1 MNLKHLRKLY
11 LTKNK
16 YENYNEFHLIIQELE
31 FKYPLLKILNYS
43 GKPSKKFKLKEEPHM
58 PFMHNSQDS
67 NDEFIGN
74 YFANL

>member
-1 MNLKHLRKLY
+1 MNLKNLRKLY

-16 YENYNEFHLIIQELE
+16 DENYYEFHRVVQELE

-43 GKPSKKFKLKEEPHM
+43 GKPSKKFKSKEEPHK
-58 PFMHNSQDS
+58 PFMHNSQDF